1 MMLHLRTILKAV
13 VSLGL
18 LGYLIYLAD
27 PVKILEVL
35 DQVWYENGVIYLSIS
50 AALFLLSLLILSFRW
65 QILVSGY
72 GLKIHTRLLF
82 KYYLIGLFFN
92 NFLPTGIGGD
102 VLRIYNLIQSSGDR
116 TVSFASVMTERLLGI
131 SSTLILALIS
141 IILLRDEIS
150 NNLLL
155 YLVLGMISLVVLFF
169 AMAFSKNLAA
179 PIEKITMRITLFRLG
194 DRIQKFLDAIRF
206 YSDSKVI
213 YLKILIISLA
223 GQILIIIKAYCL
235 SLALGIEVNPIYM
248 FLVVPIAI
256 ILSMLPSINGIGFR
270 DGAYVI
276 LLAKVGV
283 SKAAA
288 LSLSFLTLFIP
299 ILISIS
305 GGVLFML
312 QKKIVREEEVNIVEK
327 SIT

>member
-1 MMLHLRTILKAV
+1 MISNLRTILKAA

-27 PVKILEVL
+27 PKNILKVL
-35 DQVWYENGVIYLSIS
+35 DQVWYENGIIYLSI
-50 AALFLLSLLILSFRW
+50 AGGLFLLSLLVLSFRW

-72 GLKIHTRLLF
+72 GLKISTRVLF
-82 KYYLIGLFFN
+82 KFYLIGLFFN

-102 VLRIYNLIQSSGDR
+102 VLRIYNLIHSSGDR

-131 SSTLILALIS
+131 SSTLVLALVS
-141 IILLRDEIS
+141 ILLLRDQIR

-155 YLVLGMISLVVLFF
+155 ILVLAMITLVILFF
-169 AMAFSKNLAA
+169 AVAFSKKLAA
-179 PIEKITMRITLFRLG
+179 PIEKMTMKITLFRLG
-194 DRIQKFLDAIRF
+194 ERIQKFLDAIRF
-206 YSDSKVI
+206 YSDSKII
-213 YLKILIISLA
+213 YVKILVVSLF

-235 SLALGIEVNPIYM
+235 ALALGIEVNPIYM

-256 ILSMLPSINGIGFR
+256 ILSMMPSINGIGFR
-270 DGAYVI
+270 DGGYVI

-288 LSLSFLTLFIP
+288 LSLSFLTLLVP

-305 GGVLFML
+305 GGILFML
-312 QKKIVREEEVNIVEK
+312 QKKIIRDEEVKIVEK

>member
-1 MMLHLRTILKAV
+1 MMPQLRTILKAV
-13 VSLGL
+13 VSIGL

-35 DQVWYENGVIYLSIS
+35 DHVWYENGIIYLSI
-50 AALFLLSLLILSFRW
+50 AAVLFLLSLLVLSFRW

-72 GLKIHTRLLF
+72 GLKIPTHTLF

-116 TVSFASVMTERLLGI
+116 TISFASVMTERLLGI
-131 SSTLILALIS
+131 SSTLILAFIS
-141 IILLRDEIS
+141 ILLLRDEFRT
-150 NNLLL
+150 NLVL
-155 YLVLGMISLVVLFF
+155 YLVVAMIMMVVVFF
-169 AMAFSKNLAA
+169 SIAFSKKLTI
-179 PIEKITMRITLFRLG
+179 PIENITAKFTLFRLG
-194 DRIQKFLDAIRF
+194 ERIQKFLDAIRF
-206 YSDSKVI
+206 YSDSKIVYI
-213 YLKILIISLA
+213 KILAVSLV
-223 GQILIIIKAYCL
+223 GQILIIVKAYFL
-235 SLALGIEVNPIYM
+235 ALALGIEVDLVYM

-270 DGAYVI
+270 DGGYVL

-288 LSLSFLTLFIP
+288 LSLSLLTIFIP
-299 ILISIS
+299 MLISIA
-305 GGVLFML
+305 GGIIFML
-312 QKKIVREEEVNIVEK
+312 QKKVERDKEVKIVDK
-327 SIT
+327 SII

>member
-1 MMLHLRTILKAV
+1 MMPNLRTILKAV

-35 DQVWYENGVIYLSIS
+35 DQVWYENGLIYLSI
-50 AALFLLSLLILSFRW
+50 AASLFLLSLLVLSFRW

-72 GLKIHTRLLF
+72 GLKVPTRLLF

-102 VLRIYNLIQSSGDR
+102 VLRIYNLIQASGER

-131 SSTLILALIS
+131 SSTLILALLS
-141 IILLRDEIS
+141 IILLYEEI
-150 NNLLL
+150 NNHLLL
-155 YLVLGMISLVVLFF
+155 YLVLGMISLVLLFF
-169 AMAFSKNLAA
+169 AVVFSKKLAT
-179 PIEKITMRITLFRLG
+179 PIEKLTKRITLFRLG

-206 YSDSKVI
+206 YSDSKII
-213 YLKILIISLA
+213 YFKILIISLA

-248 FLVVPIAI
+248 FLVVPLAI

-305 GGVLFML
+305 GGILFML
-312 QKKIVREEEVNIVEK
+312 QKKNVREEEVTIVEK
-327 SIT
+327 NIT

>member
-1 MMLHLRTILKAV
+1 MMSKLRTVLKAV

-27 PVKILEVL
+27 PQKVLKVL
-35 DQVWYENGVIYLSIS
+35 DQVWYENGLIYLSI
-50 AALFLLSLLILSFRW
+50 AAGLFLLSLLVLSFRW
-65 QILVSGY
+65 QILVRGY
-72 GLKIHTRLLF
+72 GLNIPTRILF

-102 VLRIYNLIQSSGDR
+102 VLRIYNLIQSSKDR

-131 SSTLILALIS
+131 SSTLLLALFS
-141 IILLRDEIS
+141 ILLLRDQMS

-155 YLVLGMISLVVLFF
+155 FLVLVMITLVVLFF
-169 AMAFSKNLAA
+169 VIAFSKKLAA
-179 PIEKITMRITLFRLG
+179 PIEKLTLKITLFRLG
-194 DRIQKFLDAIRF
+194 ERIQKFLDAIRF
-206 YSDSKVI
+206 YSDSKII
-213 YLKILIISLA
+213 YVKILFVSLL

-235 SLALGIEVNPIYM
+235 ALALGIEVNPIYM

-270 DGAYVI
+270 DGGYVI

-305 GGVLFML
+305 GGILFML
-312 QKKIVREEEVNIVEK
+312 QKKVLREEEVKIAEK

>member
-1 MMLHLRTILKAV
+1 MMPHLKTVLKAV
-13 VSLGL
+13 ISLGL

-27 PVKILEVL
+27 PLKILEVL
-35 DQVWYENGVIYLSIS
+35 DQVWYENGIIYLSV
-50 AALFLLSLLILSFRW
+50 AAGLFLLSLMVLSFRW

-72 GLKIHTRLLF
+72 GLSIPTRLLF

-141 IILLRDEIS
+141 VLILREEFR
-150 NNLLL
+150 NNLTL
-155 YLVLGMISLVVLFF
+155 YIILGMIALVVLFF
-169 AMAFSKNLAA
+169 VIAFSEKLATPIANLTK
-179 PIEKITMRITLFRLG
+179 KITFLRLG
-194 DRIQKFLDAIRF
+194 ERIQKFLDAIRF
-206 YSDSKVI
+206 YSGSKII
-213 YLKILIISLA
+213 YLKIFVVSLF

-235 SLALGIEVNPIYM
+235 GLALGIEVNIIYM
-248 FLVVPIAI
+248 FLVVPITI

-270 DGAYVI
+270 DGGYVI

-305 GGVLFML
+305 GGILFML
-312 QKKIVREEEVNIVEK
+312 QKKALREEEVKIVEK
-327 SIT
+327 SIS

>member
-1 MMLHLRTILKAV
+1 MISNLRTILKAV
-13 VSLGL
+13 FSLGL

-27 PVKILEVL
+27 PIKILEVL
-35 DQVWYENGVIYLSIS
+35 DQVWYENGIIYLSI
-50 AALFLLSLLILSFRW
+50 AAGLFLLSLLVLSFRW

-72 GLKIHTRLLF
+72 GLKIPTRVLF
-82 KYYLIGLFFN
+82 TYYLIGLFFN

-116 TVSFASVMTERLLGI
+116 IVSFASVMTERLLGI

-141 IILLRDEIS
+141 ILLLHEEFS
-150 NNLLL
+150 SNLLL
-155 YLVLGMISLVVLFF
+155 YIVLGMIVLVLLFF
-169 AMAFSKNLAA
+169 AMAFNKKLAA
-179 PIEKITMRITLFRLG
+179 PIENLTIKLTVFRLG
-194 DRIQKFLDAIRF
+194 ERIQKFLDAIRF
-206 YSDSKVI
+206 YSESKIV
-213 YLKILIISLA
+213 YVKIFFVSMFGQFLIIM
-223 GQILIIIKAYCL
+223 KVYCL
-235 SLALGIEVNPIYM
+235 ALALGIEVNPIFM

-270 DGAYVI
+270 DGGYVI

-288 LSLSFLTLFIP
+288 LSLLALFIP
-299 ILISIS
+299 VLISIS
-305 GGVLFML
+305 GGILFML
-312 QKKIVREEEVNIVEK
+312 QKKVVREEEVKIVEK

>member
-1 MMLHLRTILKAV
+1 MMSHLKTIIKAA

-27 PVKILEVL
+27 PKQVLNVL
-35 DQVWYENGVIYLSIS
+35 DQVWYENGIIYLSIA
-50 AALFLLSLLILSFRW
+50 AALFLVSLVVLSFRW

-72 GLKIHTRLLF
+72 GLNISTWLLF

-92 NFLPTGIGGD
+92 NFLPTSIGGD
-102 VLRIYNLIQSSGDR
+102 VLRVYNLIRSSGNR

-141 IILLRDEIS
+141 ILLMRDEFKT
-150 NNLLL
+150 N
-155 YLVLGMISLVVLFF
+155 LVLYIVIGMIFLVLLFF
-169 AMAFSKNLAA
+169 AGAFSKKLAI
-179 PIEKITMRITLFRLG
+179 PIEKFTLKLTIFRLG
-194 DRIQKFLDAIRF
+194 EKIQKFLDAIRF
-206 YSDSKVI
+206 YSDSKII
-213 YLKILIISLA
+213 YVKILFVSLL

-235 SLALGIEVNPIYM
+235 GLALGIEVNPIYM
-248 FLVVPIAI
+248 FLVVPIVI

-270 DGAYVI
+270 DGGYVI

-299 ILISIS
+299 LLISIS
-305 GGVLFML
+305 GGILFML
-312 QKKIVREEEVNIVEK
+312 QKKIIREEEVKIVEE

>member
-1 MMLHLRTILKAV
+1 MMSHLKTIIKAV
-13 VSLGL
+13 LSIGL
-18 LGYLIYLAD
+18 LGYLIYIAD
-27 PVKILEVL
+27 PIKILEVL
-35 DQVWYENGVIYLSIS
+35 DHVWYENGIIYILI
-50 AALFLLSLLILSFRW
+50 AAGLYLLSLLVLSFRW

-72 GLKIHTRLLF
+72 GLKIPTRTLF

-102 VLRIYNLIQSSGDR
+102 VFRIYNLIQTSGDR
-116 TVSFASVMTERLLGI
+116 TISFASVMTERLLGI

-141 IILLRDEIS
+141 FILLRDEFRT
-150 NNLLL
+150 NMVL
-155 YLVLGMISLVVLFF
+155 YIIIGLIALVILFF
-169 AMAFSKNLAA
+169 AIVFIKKLAA
-179 PIEKITMRITLFRLG
+179 PIEKLTAKLTLFRLG
-194 DRIQKFLDAIRF
+194 ERIQKFLDAIRF
-206 YSDSKVI
+206 YSNSKVV
-213 YLKILIISLA
+213 YLKILVVSVL
-223 GQILIIIKAYCL
+223 GQVLIIVKAYVL
-235 SLALGIEVNPIYM
+235 ALALGIEVSLVYM

-299 ILISIS
+299 ILISIA
-305 GGVLFML
+305 GGILFML
-312 QKKIVREEEVNIVEK
+312 QKKVVREKEVEIAEK
-327 SIT
+327 SIS

>member
-1 MMLHLRTILKAV
+1 MSYLKTILKAA

-27 PVKILEVL
+27 PIKILEVL
-35 DQVWYENGVIYLSIS
+35 DQVWYENGIIYLSI
-50 AALFLLSLLILSFRW
+50 AAVLFLISLVVLSFRW

-72 GLKIHTRLLF
+72 GLKIPTLTLF

-116 TVSFASVMTERLLGI
+116 TISFASVMTERLLGI

-141 IILLRDEIS
+141 ILILREEFRT
-150 NNLLL
+150 NLILFI
-155 YLVLGMISLVVLFF
+155 VLGMILLVILFF
-169 AMAFSKNLAA
+169 AIAFSKKLAA
-179 PIEKITMRITLFRLG
+179 PIEKLTVKLTIFRLG

-206 YSDSKVI
+206 YSDSKIVYI
-213 YLKILIISLA
+213 KILTVSLI
-223 GQILIIIKAYCL
+223 GQVLIIVKAYCL
-235 SLALGIEVNPIYM
+235 ALALGIEVNLIYM
-248 FLVVPIAI
+248 FLVVPITI

-270 DGAYVI
+270 DGGYVI
-276 LLAKVGV
+276 LLAKIGV
-283 SKAAA
+283 SKAEA

-305 GGVLFML
+305 GGILFML
-312 QKKIVREEEVNIVEK
+312 QKKVVRDEGVEIVEK
-327 SIT
+327 SIS